1 MSFFETPKARVRRFG
16 RWSLLLITAAVPV
29 VFFVALPLFSPA
41 EGATL
46 RQQLDLKQQALD
58 DAYAELDS
66 FQEDLDK
73 LAAKFT
79 ASEMKLDGITSDI
92 NDVEN
97 EIAQSD
103 KDMKIAQAQMED
115 RLVSLYKDGY
125 SATSS
130 QYLEIL
136 FESSDLV
143 SVMDRFALVSRMAD
157 QDQQLF
163 NQVKGYL
170 QKSKDDQ
177 ALLEQKKAEQLAQQ
191 QELAAQQQ
199 VASDKLTASAA
210 QYNRIKRQI
219 NALTEEIR
227 KADAAAAKAAAEKRA
242 RELAAKIAAQNNNKG
257 GGTVMPW
264 SFTFPVNGRCAF
276 IDTWGAWRSGG
287 RTHKGT
293 DVMAAQWT
301 PLVACVTG
309 TISSASFSDV
319 GLGGISLHLRGS
331 HNDVWFYAHL
341 VKIADGIKPGVS
353 VSAGQVIGYVG
364 DTGNAKG
371 GAYHLH
377 FGLTLNGKAI
387 NPYATLKAAWGR

>member
-1 MSFFETPKARVRRFG
+1 MIA
-16 RWSLLLITAAVPV
+16 AAVPI
-29 VFFVALPLFSPA
+29 VFFAALPLFSPA

-46 RQQLDLKQQALD
+46 RQQLALKQQALD

-73 LAAKFT
+73 LAEKFV
-79 ASEMKLDGITSDI
+79 ASEMKLDSIVSGI

-97 EIAQSD
+97 EIALSD
-103 KDMKIAQAQMED
+103 KDMKIAQAQLED
-115 RLVSLYKDGY
+115 RLVSLYKDGHS
-125 SATSS
+125 SASS

-136 FESSDLV
+136 FAESDIV
-143 SVMDRFALVSRMAD
+143 SVMERFSLVSRLAD

-163 NQVKGYL
+163 DQVKGFL
-170 QKSKDDQ
+170 EKSKANQ
-177 ALLEQKKAEQLAQQ
+177 ALLEEKKAEQLAQQ

-199 VASDKLTASAA
+199 VTSDKLTASAA

-219 NALTEEIR
+219 NALIEEIR

-242 RELAAKIAAQNNNKG
+242 RELAEKIRRQNNNSG

-264 SFTFPVNGRCAF
+264 SFVFPVRGPCSF
-276 IDTWGAWRSGG
+276 IDSWGAWRSGG

-293 DVMAAQWT
+293 DVMAARGT

-331 HNDVWFYAHL
+331 HNDVWYYAHL
-341 VKIADGIKPGVS
+341 VRIADGIRAGVS

-364 DTGNAKG
+364 DTGNARG

-377 FGLTLNGKAI
+377 FGLTLNGTAI
-387 NPYATLKAAWGR
+387 NPYSTLRAAWGR